1 MRKHETESHGMGFAV
16 ELLEFEHACV
26 SLSAHVIH

>member
-1 MRKHETESHGMGFAV
+1 MRKHENHGMGFEV

-26 SLSAHVIH
+26 SAHVIH